1 MKQRE
6 DILIEFK
13 QVTWTAEF
21 PRRHNNTRW
30 AVLSLARE
38 QNRGAIIL
46 KVTSE
51 GPRSQ
56 RLGNLV
62 TNDI

>member
-13 QVTWTAEF
+13 QVTWTAEL
-21 PRRHNNTRW
+21 PRRRNNTRW

-38 QNRGAIIL
+38 QNQGAIIL